1 MRQNIRAINV
11 GELDQMASELS
22 ADNGKYSIDLE
33 AFGYSKLL
41 GTGRVTKPLIVRIVS
56 WSKSASQKIVDA
68 GGEILAIAEEKGE

>member
-1 MRQNIRAINV
+1 
-11 GELDQMASELS
+11 MASELS
-22 ADNGKYSIDLE
+22 AENGKYPIDLE

-56 WSKSASQKIVDA
+56 WSKSASQKIIDA